1 MMDGKLIDSNSGND
15 GSNREHLLSFQNHAA
30 VAFRRYLEGTVRAWT
45 RLRRFGTDRD
55 GHGSDGGAGRDRGV
69 RGIRLFRR
77 TGRDRHD
84 GSEGVDMI
92 RLELGDLDAKVFVLA
107 RTPLLASMGRW
118 VILSNSSSAFR
129 NPAKKTG
136 NAKMLTATCTGRR
149 RVRRR
154 VANTPLRIPRCVLVG
169 DEERVMMKTPAA
181 NLVSALRAWSSTMTS
196 EATPSS
202 PRCSS
207 WSPRS
212 SSEISCNQLSN
223 TSYRYVRPRNGRNAQ
238 DESHHVRYPSGLR
251 SAIPPLLIAHR
262 K

>member
-1 MMDGKLIDSNSGND
+1 MDGKMIDSNSGND

-118 VILSNSSSAFR
+118 VILSNSSSAVR
-129 NPAKKTG
+129 NPAKKDRKCE
-136 NAKMLTATCTGRR
+136 NADRDVHWQTTSSKARSQH
-149 RVRRR
+149 
-154 VANTPLRIPRCVLVG
+154 ASP
-169 DEERVMMKTPAA
+169 D
-181 NLVSALRAWSSTMTS
+181 SALRAGRGRRACDD
-196 EATPSS
+196 E
-202 PRCSS
+202 
-207 WSPRS
+207 
-212 SSEISCNQLSN
+212 N
-223 TSYRYVRPRNGRNAQ
+223 TG
-238 DESHHVRYPSGLR
+238 G
-251 SAIPPLLIAHR
+251 
-262 K
+262 